1 MSAMTWDPSTCDG
14 STAWRSSNARSG
26 SERLTKERQMMMI
39 GGVYVVITSKTKGFL
54 GSMKPGTQFRWTR
67 QDPSKMHRIEGK
79 NLPNLCSNKP
89 EIKLSSL
96 FSMHCLVRVPGYSS
110 CQDEPLIWKI
120 VEIFFGKYV
129 DKQFIKGKVQQCYC

>member
-1 MSAMTWDPSTCDG
+1 MSAMTWAPQPAMGPLREEQCPIG
-14 STAWRSSNARSG
+14 IRTAHRTSDDDS
-26 SERLTKERQMMMI
+26 
-39 GGVYVVITSKTKGFL
+39 GGVYCNHLQNERIFGFHE
-54 GSMKPGTQFRWTR
+54 TR
-67 QDPSKMHRIEGK
+67 NSVSVFARIPQKMHRIEGK

-89 EIKLSSL
+89 DRKLSSL

-120 VEIFFGKYV
+120 VEIFFGKYF